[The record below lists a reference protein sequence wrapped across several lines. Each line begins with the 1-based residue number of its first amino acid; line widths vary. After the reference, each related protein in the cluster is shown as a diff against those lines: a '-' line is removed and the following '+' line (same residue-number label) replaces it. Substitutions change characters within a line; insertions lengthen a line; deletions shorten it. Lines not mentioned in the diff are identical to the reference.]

1 MSKGH
6 DTVDSDKKLITP
18 RYALKRK
25 PLERTGPAFGDLK
38 LALSKIMRL
47 QLLPLKLYQRA
58 VSSISEKTFF
68 HEHLKK
74 PLIG

>member
-38 LALSKIMRL
+38 LALD
-47 QLLPLKLYQRA
+47 
-58 VSSISEKTFF
+58 TFYF
-68 HEHLKK
+68 
-74 PLIG
+74 